1 MAEGISIMKSRSN
14 SNRFFAFETRWIKI
28 ENKSCIEKKKNHH
41 LGRSRLPCIY
51 FGECLEFCSKGKTD
65 PMMIT
70 IRIKKNKRQFNAES
84 KNATINRKLFDYI
97 LQN

>member
-51 FGECLEFCSKGKTD
+51 FGEW
-65 PMMIT
+65 
-70 IRIKKNKRQFNAES
+70 
-84 KNATINRKLFDYI
+84 
-97 LQN
+97 